1 MPRDHPGISA
11 LRAKVT
17 QDTLWVDLSDGRT
30 IAAPLVW
37 YPRLL
42 HATAQERKTWRLIGG
57 GVGLHWPGVDEDI
70 SVANLLN
77 GQPSA
82 ESPAS
87 LKKWLSGRTRPK

>member
-1 MPRDHPGISA
+1 M
-11 LRAKVT
+11 RAKVT

-42 HATAQERKTWRLIGG
+42 NATAQERKTWRLVGG

-87 LKKWLSGRTRPK
+87 PKKWLSGRTRPK

>member
-42 HATAQERKTWRLIGG
+42 NATAQERKTWRLVGG

>member
-1 MPRDHPGISA
+1 M
-11 LRAKVT
+11 RAKVT

-42 HATAQERKTWRLIGG
+42 NATAQERKTWRLVGG